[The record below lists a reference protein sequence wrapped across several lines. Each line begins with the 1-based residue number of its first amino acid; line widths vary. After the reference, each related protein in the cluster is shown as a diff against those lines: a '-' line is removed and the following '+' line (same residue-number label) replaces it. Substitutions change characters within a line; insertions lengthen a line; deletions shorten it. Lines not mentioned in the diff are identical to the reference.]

1 MTIRPSSLP
10 RKGAQIIAPGRLA
23 LYGILTLFAA
33 IFILP
38 FVWQLGGSLKTPAE
52 LATGSF
58 SLFPAVP
65 QWENYAEVFRRAP
78 IATWFANSVVIA
90 VLGTLGATLTSA
102 FCAYGFAVLRAR
114 GSRLAFG
121 MVLLT
126 ILVPYQVLIIP
137 EYIVWAKL
145 GLTNTPIPL
154 VLPWFLGGGAFNI
167 FLLRQF
173 MLGLPRDMV
182 DAARVDGASEF
193 QIFRRVI
200 LPMCGPALAVV
211 AVFHFIFMWNDFL
224 RPLLYLQ
231 DPSATTLPVGLAGFV
246 TRFARQWHLLLA
258 GSAIALAPLVIIF
271 ALAQR
276 VIARGISVAG
286 VRK

>member
-1 MTIRPSSLP
+1 MLARARVTSTLAEALEASLDDLD
-10 RKGAQIIAPGRLA
+10 GFF
-23 LYGILTLFAA
+23 T
-33 IFILP
+33 
-38 FVWQLGGSLKTPAE
+38 FVVGT
-52 LATGSF
+52 
-58 SLFPAVP
+58 
-65 QWENYAEVFRRAP
+65 EN
-78 IATWFANSVVIA
+78 
-90 VLGTLGATLTSA
+90 
-102 FCAYGFAVLRAR
+102 GFAVLRAR

-182 DAARVDGASEF
+182 DAARVDGAGEV
-193 QIFRRVI
+193 QIFRRII
-200 LPMCGPALAVV
+200 LPMCAPALAVV

-231 DPSATTLPVGLAGFV
+231 DPAATTLPVGLAGFV

>member
-1 MTIRPSSLP
+1 
-10 RKGAQIIAPGRLA
+10 
-23 LYGILTLFAA
+23 
-33 IFILP
+33 
-38 FVWQLGGSLKTPAE
+38 
-52 LATGSF
+52 
-58 SLFPAVP
+58 
-65 QWENYAEVFRRAP
+65 
-78 IATWFANSVVIA
+78 
-90 VLGTLGATLTSA
+90 
-102 FCAYGFAVLRAR
+102 
-114 GSRLAFG
+114 
-121 MVLLT
+121 
-126 ILVPYQVLIIP
+126 
-137 EYIVWAKL
+137 
-145 GLTNTPIPL
+145 
-154 VLPWFLGGGAFNI
+154 LPWFLGGGAFNI

-182 DAARVDGASEF
+182 DAARVDGAGEV
-193 QIFRRVI
+193 QIFRRII
-200 LPMCGPALAVV
+200 LPMCAPALAVV

-231 DPSATTLPVGLAGFV
+231 DPAATTLPVGLAGFV

>member
-1 MTIRPSSLP
+1 MN
-10 RKGAQIIAPGRLA
+10 G
-23 LYGILTLFAA
+23 
-33 IFILP
+33 
-38 FVWQLGGSLKTPAE
+38 LGGQQKLYSK
-52 LATGSF
+52 SIC
-58 SLFPAVP
+58 LF
-65 QWENYAEVFRRAP
+65 
-78 IATWFANSVVIA
+78 
-90 VLGTLGATLTSA
+90 
-102 FCAYGFAVLRAR
+102 YGFAVLRAR

-182 DAARVDGASEF
+182 DAARVDGANEF